1 MLGRRGAGGWGVV
14 TRRAALIG
22 AVLLVCATA
31 ALTWRLVSAPPGAG
45 LRSPPAAAVAAGL
58 GLIERRALH
67 PPDPGRLAEAALRG
81 AVSAVG
87 DPHSAYLDP
96 ASYAALRAG
105 AAGRHSGVG
114 LVLIAGRGGDPVV
127 DRVVAGS
134 PAAMSAYTGAAPGAA
149 PGLRPGDRLLS
160 VDGRPTAGSGAAAVR
175 GWLAGAPGT
184 EVRVAVARPL
194 AAGGSRRLEFVLV
207 RRVFT
212 VSAVSWSLLPGR
224 IGDIA
229 IAGFNAETAP
239 QLAAAVAALRAR
251 GARAV
256 VIDLRDDPGG
266 LVSAA
271 QQVARYL
278 LPGGVLGYL
287 QPGRGARQPVPVPRP
302 LRPLGLPYAVLVNGY
317 SASAAE
323 LLAAAVQD
331 AGAAPVVGQRTFGK
345 ATVQRVFPLP
355 GGAALKLTVARY
367 LTPAGRDLGGRGV
380 TPDVLIPFPDPPPGR
395 IGRPATDPQLAA
407 AMVLLQRRLAAQ
419 GRTGA

>member
-1 MLGRRGAGGWGVV
+1 MV
-14 TRRAALIG
+14 TRRAALVG
-22 AVLLVCATA
+22 ALLLVCATA
-31 ALTWRLVSAPPGAG
+31 ALTWRLASAPAG
-45 LRSPPAAAVAAGL
+45 LRAPPVAAVSAGL
-58 GLIERRALH
+58 GLIERQALN
-67 PPDPGRLAEAALRG
+67 PPDPARLAEAALRG
-81 AVSAVG
+81 AVSALG

-114 LVLIAGRGGDPVV
+114 LVLIAGRGGYPVV

-134 PAAMSAYTGAAPGAA
+134 PAATTGYAGAPSGSA
-149 PGLRPGDRLLS
+149 PGLRPGDRLLAVNGS
-160 VDGRPTAGSGAAAVR
+160 TAEGVGIATVR
-175 GWLAGAPGT
+175 GWLGGAPGT
-184 EVRVAVARPL
+184 EVRVTVARQV
-194 AAGGSRRLEFVLV
+194 AGSGVRRLEFVLV
-207 RRVFT
+207 RRVF
-212 VSAVSWSLLPGR
+212 AVAAVTWTLLPGR
-224 IGDIA
+224 IGDVA
-229 IAGFNAETAP
+229 IAGFNAETGP

-251 GARAV
+251 HARAV

-287 QPGRGARQPVPVPRP
+287 QPRRGPRQAVPVPQP
-302 LRPLGLPYAVLVNGY
+302 LRPLGMPYAVLVNRY

-331 AGAAPVVGQRTFGK
+331 AHAAPVVGERTFGK
-345 ATVQRVFPLP
+345 ATVQRVFPLA

-367 LTPAGRDLGGRGV
+367 LTPNGRDLGGRGMM
-380 TPDVLIPFPDPPPGR
+380 PDVLVPFPAPTPGR

-407 AMVLLQRRLAAQ
+407 AMVLLERRLAAQ
-419 GRTGA
+419 GRPAA